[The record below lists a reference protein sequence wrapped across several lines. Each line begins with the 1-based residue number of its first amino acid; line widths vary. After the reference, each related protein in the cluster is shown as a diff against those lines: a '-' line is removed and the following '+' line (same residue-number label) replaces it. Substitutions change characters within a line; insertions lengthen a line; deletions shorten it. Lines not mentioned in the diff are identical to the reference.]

1 VVSRRFLIAAASL
14 LPMAACAPALN
25 ASSSSEPITAG
36 PSRLTLTTFNIWHNM
51 GDWPARRPLLIEA
64 LRAQNADVIA
74 LQEVLEDANAGL
86 ENQAEML
93 ARELGGYKVAFVS
106 TDPEGAPRRYGSALL
121 TRLPILAQDSVRLEP
136 LDDYRTALRLRVSA
150 AGRPVDVVVTHL
162 AHQPEAGAVRARQ
175 ISHLLSW
182 LPQDGVPLVV
192 MGDFNAPQEDPGL
205 ATMTGP
211 RFTSALPPGSAT
223 TTLNP
228 AKGHASRVIDH
239 IFVEPEF
246 FTTTAAHVF
255 GDQPTNGEYPSD
267 HFGVTAT
274 VALN

>member
-1 VVSRRFLIAAASL
+1 VISRRFLIATAAV
-14 LPMAACAPALN
+14 LPIAACAPALN
-25 ASSSSEPITAG
+25 DDLSSEPIRSAQW
-36 PSRLTLTTFNIWHNM
+36 RLTLTTFNIWHNM

-74 LQEVLEDANAGL
+74 LQEVLEDANTGL

-93 ARELGGYKVAFVS
+93 ARELGGYEVAFVS

-121 TRLPILAQDSVRLEP
+121 TRLPILAQASVRLEP
-136 LDDYRTALRLRVSA
+136 LDDYRMALRLRVSA

-246 FTTTAAHVF
+246 FTATAAHVF
-255 GDQPTNGEYPSD
+255 GDRPANGEYPSD

-274 VALN
+274 VVLK

>member
-1 VVSRRFLIAAASL
+1 MSAS
-14 LPMAACAPALN
+14 
-25 ASSSSEPITAG
+25 G
-36 PSRLTLTTFNIWHNM
+36 PSRLTLATFNIWHNM
-51 GDWPARRPLLIEA
+51 GDWSTRRPLLIET

-74 LQEVLEDANAGL
+74 LQEVLEDANTGL

-93 ARELGGYKVAFVS
+93 ARELGGYDVAFVS
-106 TDPEGAPRRYGSALL
+106 TDPEGAPRRYGIALL
-121 TRLPILAQDSVRLEP
+121 TRLPILAQASVRLEP
-136 LDDYRTALRLRVSA
+136 LDDFRTALRLRVSVD
-150 AGRPVDVVVTHL
+150 GRPVDVVVTHL
-162 AHQPEAGAVRARQ
+162 AWQPEAGAVRGRQ

-182 LPQDGVPLVV
+182 LPQDGTPLVV
-192 MGDFNAPQEDPGL
+192 MGDFNAPQDDPGL

-211 RFTSALPPGSAT
+211 RFASALPSGAAV

-246 FTTTAAHVF
+246 FTTTAVHVF

-267 HFGVTAT
+267 HFGVAAT
-274 VALN
+274 VAIN